1 MESSLFDAGE
11 REREQAIRALL
22 RGRTPITEVKK
33 RPARGGAE
41 VNYVNTYYMTR
52 QLALVTG
59 FRWSSEYLED
69 RARPNWENPVE
80 VGVKVKVTIWDN
92 QGSSYSHT
100 SWGGKEVARYTRDD
114 PRGQYKAGDIISL
127 FDDLKAATSDAIK
140 KAISY
145 FGIASDVYG
154 GKELEYFDTDKELP
168 SSNNE
173 NYQAFGKFL
182 SQNHISVSKAL
193 AILKVDK
200 LSDITDYSKA
210 AKEVSDA
217 VLLSKMQQ

>member
-1 MESSLFDAGE
+1 MENSDLFNAGE
-11 REREQAIRALL
+11 KEREQAIRALL
-22 RGRTPITEVKK
+22 RGKTPVTEVRK

-80 VGVKVKVTIWDN
+80 VGVKVKITIWDN
-92 QGSSYSHT
+92 QGNSYSHT
-100 SWGGKEVARYTRDD
+100 SWGGKEVARYKT
-114 PRGQYKAGDIISL
+114 GEIISL